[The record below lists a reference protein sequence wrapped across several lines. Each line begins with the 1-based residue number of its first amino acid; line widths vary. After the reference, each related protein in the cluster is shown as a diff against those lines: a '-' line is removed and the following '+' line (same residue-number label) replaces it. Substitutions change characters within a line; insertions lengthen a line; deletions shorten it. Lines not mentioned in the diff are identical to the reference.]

1 MDLRVRVLVTGAAS
15 GFGRAVSAELRR
27 RGDQVAALDVVPG
40 PGIRVA
46 DVRDADAVLRATHDA
61 IGDMGGLDVLI
72 NNAGIGAPAH
82 TGQAPDQEALAT
94 IDVNLFGPWRVTAA
108 CLPALVASRG
118 RVVNVASG
126 LAAVNS
132 PFAAAYCA
140 SKRALCAY
148 SDVLRLEHGDRISVT
163 TVYPGYV
170 RTPIHQRSEELGY
183 SLSGVVPEESMDA
196 VVRCLVRACH
206 APKARR
212 DMATSLPTA
221 AGVFFARHFRRTTD
235 AVTRHYMRRLKSR
248 GHFSGSGVPLGA
260 AERRD

>member
-1 MDLRVRVLVTGAAS
+1 MRILVTGAAS

-27 RGDQVAALDVVPG
+27 RGEHVTGIDVVPA
-40 PGIRVA
+40 PGIYVA
-46 DVRDADAVLRATHDA
+46 DVRDVDAVAAAASGA
-61 IGDMGGLDVLI
+61 IEEMGGLDVLV

-82 TGQAPDQEALAT
+82 TGEAPDQEALAT
-94 IDVNLFGPWRVTAA
+94 LDVNLFGAWRVTAV
-108 CLPALVASRG
+108 CLGALEESGG

-170 RTPIHQRSEELGY
+170 RTAIHQRSEELGY
-183 SLSGVVPEESMDA
+183 SLSGVVPAESMDA

-206 APKARR
+206 AKKARR
-212 DMATSLPTA
+212 DMTTSVNTA
-221 AGVFFARHFRRTTD
+221 VGMFCARHFPRSTD
-235 AVTRHYMRRLKSR
+235 AVTRRYMRRLLKR
-248 GHFSGSGVPLGA
+248 GHFSGSGA
-260 AERRD
+260 ALDAGRGGG